1 MSATIE
7 AQAPPVPL
15 APDRPALASARLDSV
30 DALRGAVMVVMA
42 LDHVRT
48 FLGAH
53 INPEDPAVAP
63 PGLFFTRWL
72 THFCAP
78 VFVFLTGTGAFL
90 RGRRVRDRI
99 DLAWFLFTRGLWLIV
114 LEFTVVHWSWSF
126 SF

>member
-1 MSATIE
+1 MSATIQ
-7 AQAPPVPL
+7 AQAPAVPP
-15 APDRPALASARLDSV
+15 APDRPALLSARLDSV

-63 PGLFFTRWL
+63 PGLFFTRWV

-78 VFVFLTGTGAFL
+78 VFVFLAGTGAFL
-90 RGRRVRDRI
+90 RGQRGGDRYE
-99 DLAWFLFTRGLWLIV
+99 DRK
-114 LEFTVVHWSWSF
+114 S
-126 SF
+126 

>member
-48 FLGAH
+48 YFGAF
-53 INPEDPAVAP
+53 IDPENLAVAP
-63 PGLFFTRWL
+63 PGLFLTRWV

-78 VFVFLTGTGAFL
+78 VFVFLAGTGAFL
-90 RGRRVRDRI
+90 RGQRGGDRY
-99 DLAWFLFTRGLWLIV
+99 DLAWFLFTRGLW
-114 LEFTVVHWSWSF
+114 
-126 SF
+126 